1 MSLRSLPRPSLQF
14 HQEGNFRPSQRRSQ
28 RLIGQEMERVS
39 EWQSEKERKEG
50 RQGTSREWRE
60 RGVTSPLISVSVIY
74 CAFLVGRIAAD
85 KSGDGRRVLA
95 LTPEMFAQRRP
106 ECVRV
111 RGKRHLTRT

>member
-1 MSLRSLPRPSLQF
+1 MSLRGLPRPFLQF

-39 EWQSEKERKEG
+39 EWQSEKERKAGHQLGAERELRYQSTHF
-50 RQGTSREWRE
+50 RQHDI
-60 RGVTSPLISVSVIY
+60 L
-74 CAFLVGRIAAD
+74 RIPCWED
-85 KSGDGRRVLA
+85 RCRQKWGRRVLA
-95 LTPEMFAQRRP
+95 LRPEMFAQRRP